1 MASLMPGVLA
11 FPVLPY
17 FKGEGPATPL
27 GLRVGALKDLGL
39 TLSLMLKLP
48 FKVPLGQ
55 RGTNVLSPRC
65 HAVVGALWSA
75 APFNI
80 RPENA
85 QEAV

>member
-1 MASLMPGVLA
+1 MPRVLA

-17 FKGEGPATPL
+17 FEGEGPATPL
-27 GLRVGALKDLGL
+27 GLWVGALKDLGL
-39 TLSLMLKLP
+39 TWSLMLKLP
-48 FKVPLGQ
+48 FEVPPGQ

-80 RPENA
+80 RPDNT